1 MCGNLKAAME
11 AIRPDEFKSMPEVY
25 RIFHATG
32 RDLEKM
38 GDQLKEQSKEIT
50 ALKDDVSGVKKD
62 VSGVKKDVAVVN
74 AKVDTLTTVIVEME
88 KLIKEHFSE
97 EHIKETVVGQ
107 SILQGFR
114 TKKFWLAILIAIAI
128 ILLAGIGIYNV
139 LLTNPQVARDIIQ
152 AAAVVS

>member
-11 AIRPDEFKSMPEVY
+11 SIRMDEFKNMPEVY

-50 ALKDDVSGVKKD
+50 ALKEDVSGIKQD
-62 VSGVKKDVAVVN
+62 LSGVKKDVAVVN
-74 AKVDTLTTVIVEME
+74 AKVDTLTTVVVEIE
-88 KLIKEHFSE
+88 KLVKEHFNVQ
-97 EHIKETVVGQ
+97 HIKETVVGQ
-107 SILQGFR
+107 SILQGFK
-114 TKKFWLAILIAIAI
+114 TKKFWLAILVFIGIM
-128 ILLAGIGIYNV
+128 LLAGIGIYNL

-152 AAAVVS
+152 AAKVVG